1 MITFLQLGK
10 YGAIGNQLF
19 QYATLYSI
27 AKINN
32 YQIKIPKTEE
42 HFDEGTNRVQH
53 YFLNCFDNIFAEIL
67 TEEDIKLIKYK
78 AHDGNAISYNKNIFN
93 IPDFTTLEGYFQSYK
108 YFNIFKKSLKDQFI
122 FKKSIEESVQKKY
135 DLDYKNFSSVHL
147 RCGDYIRRQDHH
159 PVMNKDY
166 YKKAFE
172 LINCSNY
179 LVFSDS
185 IDYTK
190 NIFNE
195 FKDINF
201 IYIENNHAFED
212 MYIMSKCKNNILA
225 NSSFSWW
232 AAWLNE
238 NNKVIAPRNWLG
250 PAYNGKWNLDDLIPK
265 EWIII

>member
-27 AKINN
+27 GKINN
-32 YQIKIPKTEE
+32 YIVKIPKTEE
-42 HFDEGTNRVQH
+42 HFDEGTNRIQH
-53 YFLNCFDNIFAEIL
+53 YFLNCFDNISAEIL
-67 TEEDIKLIKYK
+67 MEDDIKSIKYK
-78 AHDGNAISYNKNIFN
+78 IYDGNAISYNKNVFN

-108 YFNIFKKSLKDQFI
+108 YFNIFEKSLKNQLQF
-122 FKKSIEESVQKKY
+122 KSFIKDSVHKKY
-135 DLDYKNFSSVHL
+135 NLDYKNFSSVHL
-147 RCGDYIRRQDHH
+147 RCGDYVHRQNHH

-166 YKKAFE
+166 YAKAFE
-172 LINCSNY
+172 LINSSNY

-185 IDYTK
+185 INYAK
-190 NIFNE
+190 NLFGQ

-212 MYIMSKCKNNILA
+212 MYLMSICKDNILA

-232 AAWLNE
+232 AAWLNQD
-238 NNKVIAPRNWLG
+238 NKVIAPKNWLG
-250 PAYNGKWNLDDLIPK
+250 SAYNGKWNLNDLIPK
-265 EWIII
+265 EWITI

>member
-1 MITFLQLGK
+1 MITFFQLGK

-27 AKINN
+27 GKINN
-32 YQIKIPKTEE
+32 YTIKIPKTEE
-42 HFDEGTNRVQH
+42 HFDEGTNRIQH

-67 TEEDIKLIKYK
+67 TEEDKKLIKYK
-78 AHDGNAISYNKNIFN
+78 AHDENAISYNQNMFN

-108 YFNIFKKSLKDQFI
+108 YFIGFEQDLKKQFQ
-122 FKKSIEESVQKKY
+122 FKKSIINSINAKY
-135 DLDYKNFSSVHL
+135 NINYKNFSSVHL
-147 RCGDYIRRQDHH
+147 RYGDYAHRQNYH
-159 PVMNKDY
+159 PIMDKDY

-172 LINCSNY
+172 LLDSSNY

-185 IDYTK
+185 IEYAK
-190 NIFNE
+190 VIFND
-195 FKDINF
+195 FKNINF
-201 IYIENNHAFED
+201 IFVENNHAFED
-212 MYIMSKCKNNILA
+212 MYLMSVCKDNILA

-238 NNKVIAPRNWLG
+238 NNKVIAPKNWLG
-250 PAYNGKWNLDDLIPK
+250 PAYYGRWNIEDLIPK